1 MIKLTVSSNL
11 STEFKL
17 LYRISQKLSSSFT
30 LTKCVIR
37 ANGMWQI
44 PGDAASPEIPGIPGF
59 DRPLNNLNK
68 TDAPWKCIG
77 CIVQFWISQIQAK
90 IIPQRGWRTC
100 ARWTL
105 VTRAVKPRLT
115 NKLPSLAPFIRQ
127 LMQNLSSFEH
137 FITFSTTIALSLW
150 WKAQSVD
157 LSPLW
162 RYDNFTTMAAAIT
175 FSPAAITAI
184 TRDNCHQRGGPCL
197 SQS

>member
-1 MIKLTVSSNL
+1 
-11 STEFKL
+11 
-17 LYRISQKLSSSFT
+17 
-30 LTKCVIR
+30 
-37 ANGMWQI
+37 MWQI

-59 DRPLNNLNK
+59 DRILNFLNK
-68 TDAPWKCIG
+68 TDTPWKCIG

-115 NKLPSLAPFIRQ
+115 NKLPSLPSFIRPL
-127 LMQNLSSFEH
+127 LMQNLASFVEH
-137 FITFSTTIALSLW
+137 FIAFSTTLCFVTMMKST
-150 WKAQSVD
+150 SVD
-157 LSPLW
+157 PPPLW

>member
-115 NKLPSLAPFIRQ
+115 NKLPSLSSPSPWVIQKQQPWSEFAKGYLHFQARLQ
-127 LMQNLSSFEH
+127 SMKLSS
-137 FITFSTTIALSLW
+137 IPIPTVW
-150 WKAQSVD
+150 
-157 LSPLW
+157 
-162 RYDNFTTMAAAIT
+162 
-175 FSPAAITAI
+175 
-184 TRDNCHQRGGPCL
+184 
-197 SQS
+197 

>member
-1 MIKLTVSSNL
+1 MGCGRFQGT
-11 STEFKL
+11 
-17 LYRISQKLSSSFT
+17 RHHQK
-30 LTKCVIR
+30 
-37 ANGMWQI
+37 
-44 PGDAASPEIPGIPGF
+44 SPESQVLIGHWISWT
-59 DRPLNNLNK
+59 RRTHLENAS
-68 TDAPWKCIG
+68 DALYN
-77 CIVQFWISQIQAK
+77 WISQIQAK

-115 NKLPSLAPFIRQ
+115 NKLPSLPPFIRPL
-127 LMQNLSSFEH
+127 LMQNLASFVEH
-137 FITFSTTIALSLW
+137 FITFSTTPRFVTVMKST
-150 WKAQSVD
+150 SVEGP
-157 LSPLW
+157 PLW